1 MKLIKL
7 HVSLFLLLLTMM
19 PLVACNDQEEAV
31 GETAVAQTAPTIVPT
46 NTAEPLPTPTASTA
60 TASTATASPI
70 PPTPTGALPTPTATA
85 TEPAATPLA
94 LCPGEVASD
103 LAWACEEDSRDGIRY
118 CTAVDAEQT
127 LACYED
133 LDHSFALL
141 LPVDWLTDTTVYR
154 RFSHR
159 PYPPSYQ
166 IVKDHQVIIYDDN
179 KLQGDGVTIVRIF
192 VPVDRTITTWLTNRQ
207 LSNPGQVSTTRTDV
221 TVAGHRGAIWLNDCS
236 PQYYREVH
244 VAVHNGERVFW
255 WQHYAYNEASIVALR
270 RMLDSLRFGEETA
283 VPAEIPDGIWQEA
296 LQGCH

>member
-1 MKLIKL
+1 MRFAKPYMSLI
-7 HVSLFLLLLTMM
+7 VLLLTMIT
-19 PLVACNDQEEAV
+19 LAACSAQEEETVA
-31 GETAVAQTAPTIVPT
+31 ETAVAQASPTLLPTHTAVPLPMPTAPT
-46 NTAEPLPTPTASTA
+46 ATA
-60 TASTATASPI
+60 TPI
-70 PPTPTGALPTPTATA
+70 PPTPTGELPTPTATEQ
-85 TEPAATPLA
+85 TVTPVA
-94 LCPGEVASD
+94 LCPGAAGSD
-103 LAWACEEDSRDGIRY
+103 LDWACEEDSRDGIRY
-118 CTAVDAEQT
+118 CTAVDSEPT

-141 LPVDWLTDTTVYR
+141 LPGDWLTDTTVYR

-159 PYPPSYQ
+159 PYPPGYQ
-166 IVKDHQVIIYDDN
+166 MVKDHQVIIYDDD

-192 VPVDRTITTWLTNRQ
+192 VPVDRTITSWLTHRQ
-207 LSNPGQVSTTRTDV
+207 LSNPGQVSLTRTNV
-221 TVAGHRGAIWLNDCS
+221 TVAGHPGEIWLNDCS

-270 RMLDSLRFGEETA
+270 QMLDTLRFGEETA